1 MTIDRFWELLSKKHC
16 GEVSSAEI
24 KEFEDILLAH
34 PEWKNTAD
42 TLSNLNFQ
50 STVFGDNNEAE
61 LAFETHL
68 NRMKK
73 ADIEFT
79 DVELNGAEIEVPK
92 STRNFKKWLV
102 PVGVVAAGLTLFFVL
117 ENMIGFSEKRNK
129 KQSTLSQ
136 VSTKPGSRN
145 SDSTA

>member
-34 PEWKNTAD
+34 PEWKSTAD
-42 TLSNLNFQ
+42 ALSNLNFQ

-68 NRMKK
+68 IRMKK
-73 ADIEFT
+73 ADIS
-79 DVELNGAEIEVPK
+79 VC
-92 STRNFKKWLV
+92 RC
-102 PVGVVAAGLTLFFVL
+102 
-117 ENMIGFSEKRNK
+117 
-129 KQSTLSQ
+129 
-136 VSTKPGSRN
+136 
-145 SDSTA
+145 